1 MHPRIEHLLSLRDG
15 EPVGADVL
23 EHVAQCRACAAALQ
37 DVVGL
42 RERLQRLPA
51 VPAAAGGWEAVRQR
65 MTQQMSAASRRVLAS
80 RIAVAASICVI
91 AVALTWRAL
100 DDDAAPDAAQ
110 ALQAPLDIEEA
121 LAQDRVAQ
129 LQSQS
134 QALEELLSQ
143 FGSAPVVERAGA
155 AVPIDTLE
163 AQVQWVDHQLS
174 TGDARAGQATERLW
188 RERVDLMNSLVQLR
202 YVEAQRIA
210 M

>member
-15 EPVGADVL
+15 EPVDPDVR
-23 EHVAQCRACAAALQ
+23 EHVAQCRACAATLQ
-37 DVVGL
+37 DSVGI
-42 RERLQRLPA
+42 RERLQRLPT
-51 VPAAAGGWEAVRQR
+51 VPAAPEGWEAVRR
-65 MTQQMSAASRRVLAS
+65 GMTARTTAASRRVLAS
-80 RIAVAASICVI
+80 RIAVAASVGVI

-100 DDDAAPDAAQ
+100 DDGPAPDAAM
-110 ALQAPLDIEEA
+110 ARQAPLDIEEA

-134 QALEELLSQ
+134 QALEQILST

-155 AVPIDTLE
+155 AVPIDTIE

-174 TGDARAGQATERLW
+174 TGDALAPRASEQLW

-202 YVEAQRIA
+202 YVEAQRTP